1 MTKSNL
7 LVVGPSGSD
16 ATFIRFVA
24 QPRSITPSRRT
35 LSHGV
40 EACPHARKVLFRA
53 LLTQLHPGRS
63 WSSHEAAPN
72 RGGDRS
78 TLETDPEGKGLNYGQ
93 SH

>member
-63 WSSHEAAPN
+63 GAAMRLPRTGEGTGVPWRLIQRE
-72 RGGDRS
+72 RG
-78 TLETDPEGKGLNYGQ
+78 
-93 SH
+93 